1 MRRTVCPLLACVTLL
16 STALIGQNKAPVTAD
31 SSQTSLSSDPIRRLN
46 ESHKR
51 AYEALHA
58 EQERAKQPL
67 CPNALNTLGNQSM
80 HLSGIRH
87 D

>member
-31 SSQTSLSSDPIRRLN
+31 SSQASLPSDPIRRLN

-67 CPNALNTLGNQSM
+67 CYADEVHMRLRVVLAVSLL
-80 HLSGIRH
+80 H
-87 D
+87 